1 MFPGYSIRCG
11 GLMSEPDAALSEPD
25 AELREA
31 FHEEVTRRLEE
42 METVLLAIESGD
54 PGYGMIDSLFRNV
67 HTIKGTAGMFGLD
80 DVAAVAHAAEDILA
94 VIRDT
99 GMFPPSMVD
108 PLLHV
113 TSVVRARVNGDDVPV
128 DALLEELTAGLAAL
142 SQPGSGKGAEGTVP
156 AGPDPGSPDQDVHE
170 PAMGVHSPIPGQRS
184 VRVTPAKIDHLLD
197 VIGEA
202 LQDGRRLTHELGA
215 GAYLP
220 EPIVDALGA
229 SARTLDELKDTAIKM
244 RTLPLAVIA
253 GPLPRA
259 VRDLARAV
267 GKDVGFAMAGA
278 DTEIDRVILE
288 SP

>member
-156 AGPDPGSPDQDVHE
+156 AGPDPGSPDQDV
-170 PAMGVHSPIPGQRS
+170 
-184 VRVTPAKIDHLLD
+184 
-197 VIGEA
+197 
-202 LQDGRRLTHELGA
+202 
-215 GAYLP
+215 
-220 EPIVDALGA
+220 
-229 SARTLDELKDTAIKM
+229 
-244 RTLPLAVIA
+244 
-253 GPLPRA
+253 
-259 VRDLARAV
+259 
-267 GKDVGFAMAGA
+267 GFAMAGA

-288 SP
+288 SLADPLLHLLRNAVAHGIETPADRERAGKPARGRVGLRALP